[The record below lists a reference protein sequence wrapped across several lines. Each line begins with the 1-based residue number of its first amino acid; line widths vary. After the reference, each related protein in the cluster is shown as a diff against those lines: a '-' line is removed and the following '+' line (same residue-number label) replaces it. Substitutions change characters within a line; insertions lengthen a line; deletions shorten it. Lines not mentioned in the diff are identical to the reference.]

1 MLYYYLVV
9 SVWLKGKQLDRLVVG
24 LLTGKLWYQMLN
36 SYMKMMISSFV

>member
-24 LLTGKLWYQMLN
+24 LLTGKLWYQMLK